1 MFSVA
6 TKKGGMCNAFPDV
19 CKTPAPPAPS
29 PIPIPYPNIA
39 KLTAAKS
46 GTCAKR
52 LKIGNKKVCTKK
64 TVLKD
69 STGDEAG
76 TAKGLISS
84 KTRGEAKFLRAS
96 SKCKAQGQ
104 GLILMTANVAQNGN
118 NANIPAGIL
127 GTVSQSKT
135 KSAM

>member
-6 TKKGGMCNAFPDV
+6 TKKGGVCNAFPDV
-19 CKTPAPPAPS
+19 CKTPSPGG

-39 KLTAAKS
+39 QLTAAKS

-52 LKIGNKKVCTKK
+52 LKKSNKKVSTKK
-64 TVLKD
+64 TILKD

-76 TAKGLISS
+76 TAKGIISS

-96 SKCKAQGQ
+96 SKVKAQGQ
-104 GLILMTANVAQNGN
+104 GLVLMTANVGQNGN

-127 GTVSQSKT
+127 STVTETKT
-135 KSAM
+135 KSMM